1 MNPRIAGAALASLLL
16 ASPSLAQSLPWL
28 RSPVNLRWYAAAPR
42 ATSRT
47 EAMDWAR
54 ANGAE
59 LATVRSAQ
67 EQAWLESQFFAQT
80 SPWSFHWL
88 GLFQDPLDPN
98 FAEPGGGWKWLS
110 GEPTTYFNWAA
121 GAPDNAAPGE
131 SFARTRG
138 ALDPSAPGAWE
149 DADDVANAA
158 PSGLLDWHI
167 GAGQIVLFNTA
178 NSTITLGQMS
188 IHIGNP
194 SFPNDPQSSLT
205 ALFAPTEQRTIL
217 GGVVEVRHFFLHH
230 GAVLKIEGPNAFHLL
245 ASGDVW
251 IRGKVH
257 VDGGHALES
266 PISGTFRGPLDGTWT
281 SNPNTSYLSPG
292 GPGQAGGGDGG
303 STYYGFM
310 APPAAGEAG
319 EGAFGV
325 AGRGGQGGET
335 GWSPINAVDDRRGA
349 GGGGGRLGPD
359 PFHPAPPSSGP
370 LDQRRIG
377 LDAERGFDNLQ
388 GANGALGGAG
398 PPQGG
403 AIAASPFETPDAR
416 DDFFGV
422 ARELYGDVFVVGE
435 LETPWAGAG
444 GGAGGAS
451 FVFGGSWP
459 PPAGVV
465 NYVGGGGGG
474 GAGSFRVTALGVVY
488 FGSEGFV
495 RARGG
500 MGAGG
505 TNSIFLNRLGG
516 GGGGGSGG
524 HVILESAK
532 AIDLR
537 ASPLVVL
544 EAPLDNRFAIDA
556 RGGQGG
562 PGKANLGGA
571 QITSSGYVETQPA
584 LDACPAGYP
593 TTGANACRGHVNG
606 AGGDG
611 GPGLV
616 QLHTPR
622 GSVGSTPGSNDIL
635 LPSGGATLERICA
648 PRPLFTES
656 AGPLRLVSG
665 AGGGQGVFELES
677 DDCDSDGEP
686 DLATIATDPASDAN
700 SNGVLDACEASFT
713 FCGPGSSANACEP
726 RLVASG
732 VASAS
737 ATGGFTLA
745 LNSADGA
752 RLATIFYGLDK
763 TATPFAAGALCVR
776 APLRRVESGLTTG
789 SAGACNGSLDVD
801 WNAWRAA
808 NPQALGAPFAAGDV
822 LYAQAWLREGAAVSG
837 SNWSDA
843 LKFTLAP

>member
-1 MNPRIAGAALASLLL
+1 VNPRIAGAALATLLF
-16 ASPSLAQSLPWL
+16 APPAIAQSLPWL

-59 LATVRSAQ
+59 LVTVRSAQ
-67 EQAWLESQFFAQT
+67 EQAWLESQFFAQPA
-80 SPWSFHWL
+80 PWSFHWL

-98 FAEPGGGWKWLS
+98 FAEPAGGWNWLS

-121 GAPDNAAPGE
+121 NAPDNAAPDE

-138 ALDPSAPGAWE
+138 ASDPNAPGTWD
-149 DADDVANAA
+149 DAEELASAA

-167 GAGQIVLFNTA
+167 GAGQIAIFNTA
-178 NSTITLGQMS
+178 NSTITLGQLS
-188 IHIGNP
+188 IQLGNP
-194 SFPNDPQSSLT
+194 SFPNDPQSSLN
-205 ALFAPTEQRTIL
+205 ALFAPTTQRTIL
-217 GGVVEVRHFFLHH
+217 GGVVEVRNFFLHH
-230 GAVLKIEGPNAFHLL
+230 AAVLKIEGPNAFHLL

-251 IRGKVH
+251 IRGRVL
-257 VDGGHALES
+257 VDGGNAPEA
-266 PISGTFRGPLDGTWT
+266 PTAFGFRGPLDGTWT
-281 SNPNTSYLSPG
+281 SNPNNVYQMLG
-292 GPGQAGGGDGG
+292 GPGHAGGGDGG
-303 STYYGFM
+303 STRYGFM
-310 APPAAGEAG
+310 VPPSVGEAG

-335 GWSPINAVDDRRGA
+335 GWDSAAGVDNRRGA
-349 GGGGGRLGPD
+349 GGGGGRLGWD
-359 PFHPAPPSSGP
+359 QLHPAPPSSGP
-370 LDQRRIG
+370 FDQRRIG

-388 GANGALGGAG
+388 GANGALGGPG
-398 PPQGG
+398 PPEGG
-403 AIAASPFETPDAR
+403 AIAASPFETPDVR

-422 ARELYGDVFVVGE
+422 AREPYGDVFVVGE

-444 GGAGGAS
+444 GGAGGLM
-451 FVFGGSWP
+451 VFSNGSWP
-459 PPAGVV
+459 PPAGIV

-488 FGSEGFV
+488 FGSQGAI

-505 TNSIFLNRLGG
+505 ANSSFLNRVGG

-524 HVILESAK
+524 HVILESAA

-544 EAPLDNRFAIDA
+544 ESALDNRFAVDA

-562 PGKANLGGA
+562 PGKANFGGA
-571 QITSSGYVETQPA
+571 QLTSGGYVETSPA
-584 LDACPAGYP
+584 LDACPPGYP
-593 TTGANACRGHVNG
+593 TSGANACRGHVDG

-622 GSVGSTPGSNDIL
+622 ASVGSTPGSNDIL

-656 AGPLRLVSG
+656 AGALRLISG
-665 AGGGQGVFELES
+665 AGGGRGVFELDS
-677 DDCDSDGEP
+677 DDCDHDGEP
-686 DLATIATDPASDAN
+686 DRATIATNPASDAN
-700 SNGVLDACEASFT
+700 LNGVLDACEASLT
-713 FCGPGSSANACEP
+713 FCAPGASANGCEP

-737 ATGGFTLA
+737 APSGFSLA
-745 LNSADGA
+745 LNSVDGA

-763 TATPFAAGALCVR
+763 TAAPFAAGALCVR
-776 APLRRVESGLTTG
+776 APLRRVESGLTSG
-789 SAGACNGSLDVD
+789 ASGACNGSLGVD

-808 NPQALGAPFAAGDV
+808 NSQALGAPFAAGDV
-822 LYAQAWLREGAAVSG
+822 LYAQAWVREGAATSG